1 MVSFSATLISFVFR
15 LGSFKCPRHVNA
27 PIRVIFRLVSFRAR
41 KKTSLLRIGSPV
53 TSFAEATLWYFG
65 WIVNSSAS
73 FHFSPVAFSSCI
85 HFPRFF
91 VLATVSLF
99 FLIGN
104 SLVLLRLHAC
114 VFFFFRKCV
123 SRHAVVQRQVQHFFD
138 LRTSCYEQSL
148 TLFAFCWHAM
158 CMQAFF

>member
-1 MVSFSATLISFVFR
+1 MVHVIAAFFRGLASNASFSVSKNLRCGKLFCYFDLICIP

-99 FLIGN
+99 LIGN
-104 SLVLLRLHAC
+104 SLVLLILLAC
-114 VFFFFRKCV
+114 VFFSV
-123 SRHAVVQRQVQHFFD
+123 
-138 LRTSCYEQSL
+138 TSDIVYVPTVTASS
-148 TLFAFCWHAM
+148 TLHVKY
-158 CMQAFF
+158 